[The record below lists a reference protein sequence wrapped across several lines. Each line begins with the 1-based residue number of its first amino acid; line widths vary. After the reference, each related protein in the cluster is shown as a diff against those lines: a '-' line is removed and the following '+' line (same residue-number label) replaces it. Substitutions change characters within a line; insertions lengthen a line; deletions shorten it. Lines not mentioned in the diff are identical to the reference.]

1 MLEKSF
7 QSLLRGGYEG
17 CIVLVDWYD
26 GDPMQEI
33 MSVNLTSGLVISG
46 KLYIS

>member
-1 MLEKSF
+1 M
-7 QSLLRGGYEG
+7 QPPLLWGFEG
-17 CIVLVDWYD
+17 CHVLVDWYD

-33 MSVNLTSGLVISG
+33 MSVNGTSGLLISG